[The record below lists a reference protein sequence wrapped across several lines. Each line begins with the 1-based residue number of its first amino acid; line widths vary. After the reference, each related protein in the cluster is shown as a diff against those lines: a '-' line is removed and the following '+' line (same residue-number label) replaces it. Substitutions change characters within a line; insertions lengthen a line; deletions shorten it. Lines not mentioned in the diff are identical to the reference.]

1 METDIFVQLLSE
13 CGQELFMISY
23 RILKNHYD
31 AEDVMSNTV
40 MKAFE
45 KRDTLHNRSKF
56 KAWII
61 QILINEA
68 RQFIRKQ
75 GRVVVTAYPYRGIEA
90 AVSDGYRELW
100 DLVCSLQ
107 QDLRDV
113 IILYYYQG
121 FSTKEI
127 AEILHKPKGTVLSR
141 LSRAREILR
150 KML

>member
-1 METDIFVQLLSE
+1 
-13 CGQELFMISY
+13 MISY

-40 MKAFE
+40 MRAFE

-61 QILINEA
+61 QILINEV
-68 RQFIRKQ
+68 RQFIRRQ
-75 GRVVVTAYPYRGIEA
+75 GRVVVTAYPCRGIEA
-90 AVSDGYRELW
+90 VVSNGYRELW

-107 QDLRDV
+107 QEFL
-113 IILYYYQG
+113 LTLASYYYQG
-121 FSTKEI
+121 FLTKEI

-141 LSRAREILR
+141 LSRARESLR

>member
-1 METDIFVQLLSE
+1 MDMETDIFVQLLSE
-13 CGQELFMISY
+13 CSREMYMISY

-61 QILINEA
+61 QILINEV
-68 RQFIRKQ
+68 RQFIRRQ
-75 GRVVVTAYPYRGIEA
+75 GRVVVTAYPCRGIEA
-90 AVSDGYRELW
+90 VVSNGYRELW

-107 QDLRDV
+107 QELRDV
-113 IILYYYQG
+113 IILHYDVGVKRYFAPNRCHTRGYIVSQ
-121 FSTKEI
+121 SPSKH
-127 AEILHKPKGTVLSR
+127 LHS
-141 LSRAREILR
+141 ADF
-150 KML
+150 